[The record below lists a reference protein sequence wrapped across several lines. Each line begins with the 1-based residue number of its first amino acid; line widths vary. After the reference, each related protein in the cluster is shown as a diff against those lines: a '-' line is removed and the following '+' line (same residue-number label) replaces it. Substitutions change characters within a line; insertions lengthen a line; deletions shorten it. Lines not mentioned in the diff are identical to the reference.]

1 MIMIGNGEM
10 RLGQTKEY
18 MFVCFMLLFGIA
30 AFSAILGSASALMAS
45 LDSASIERQNE
56 ISSIEQFLSFRRIP
70 TALRARI
77 TAYFN
82 YQWDTGTTPY
92 HKSLF
97 LRLPAELSLELKLSL
112 KRRLIEQT
120 PLFVKCTPGTILAL
134 VRRLTSG
141 SATPGEMVIHEG
153 GVGDCMYFVTTGKLR
168 VLHSVG
174 GGGRSDNGQ
183 RGAGVELVELHSG
196 SYFGEL
202 ALLGERIRSASVQA
216 LTFCELE
223 RLSYD
228 DFDELLQAHDDLL
241 AQVIK
246 SAKVRIARLRQSFK
260 AKHVEPAAGGWLF
273 GGGDSSDGAPKNFW
287 QEAAKAVLD
296 KSNVFNAVV
305 NAANR
310 VQPGVAS
317 SKNPTAR

>member
-1 MIMIGNGEM
+1 
-10 RLGQTKEY
+10 
-18 MFVCFMLLFGIA
+18 MLLFGIA

-153 GVGDCMYFVTTGKLR
+153 DVGDCMYFVTTGKLR

-174 GGGRSDNGQ
+174 GGGGRLGGN
-183 RGAGVELVELHSG
+183 AGVELVELHSG

-260 AKHVEPAAGGWLF
+260 AKHTEPAAGGGLF
-273 GGGDSSDGAPKNFW
+273 GGGDSGGDGAPKNFW

-305 NAANR
+305 DAANR
-310 VQPGVAS
+310 GQPSRVA